1 MSMALAALAACG
13 GGGSGGGAVAG
24 DPTSTSGVS
33 LAIMQPTSA
42 GQMETPD
49 LSVTLAGTAD
59 SNTGIV
65 SVEWVN
71 DRGGEGT
78 ASGTTSWSTD
88 NLPLEMGNNKFTV
101 TAKDSFGDSAARTI
115 VVKRETN
122 GTGSLT
128 LSWQPPVT
136 REDGT
141 PLTNLAGYYIYYGR
155 LSGIYD
161 FEIRIDNPGV
171 TTYVVENLDPGTWY
185 LVLSS
190 YDSDGVESEYS
201 NEVSKEVH

>member
-24 DPTSTSGVS
+24 DPISTSGVS
-33 LAIMQPTSA
+33 LAITQPTSA

-88 NLPLEMGNNKFTV
+88 SLPLEMGNNKFTV

-122 GTGSLT
+122 GTGSMT
-128 LSWQPPVT
+128 LSWQPPTT

-171 TTYVVENLDPGTWY
+171 TTYVVENLNPGMWY
-185 LVLSS
+185 FVLSS

-201 NEVSKEVH
+201 NEISKEVH